1 MKQKWNGKIKS
12 KIYRTK
18 NIIDKNLKKKLKK
31 KSGQKID
38 MQRNFHFKNVRKLKN
53 LHRCNAK
60 HMNVCK
66 IKREKPCKI
75 VIFLLPE

>member
-1 MKQKWNGKIKS
+1 
-12 KIYRTK
+12 
-18 NIIDKNLKKKLKK
+18 
-31 KSGQKID
+31 

-60 HMNVCK
+60 DMNVCK